1 MELWRDEDVYLG
13 TQLPKGDGGRY
24 YGLSANEEY
33 QPVAEEYREVIDE
46 LLERAE
52 GAWSL
57 D

>member
-1 MELWRDEDVYLG
+1 M
-13 TQLPKGDGGRY
+13 DG
-24 YGLSANEEY
+24 EY